1 MDISIALP
9 RNGPDR
15 SIWAMSRINNIAY
28 NDIPSVLIVD
38 DEIIERI
45 TAVEALKGA
54 GFETVDACNVAEA
67 VFALEMVSGIRVVL
81 TDIDLRGSLDGIV
94 LAACVDRRW
103 PSVGIIMT
111 SGKIEP
117 MPGDVPSR
125 ACFLRKPY
133 CEARMLAT
141 VRGMIEQSVP

>member
-1 MDISIALP
+1 MSPAHDPAH
-9 RNGPDR
+9 NG
-15 SIWAMSRINNIAY
+15 S
-28 NDIPSVLIVD
+28 PSVLIVD
-38 DEIIERI
+38 DEIIERTS
-45 TAVEALKGA
+45 TAETLKNA
-54 GFETVDACNVAEA
+54 GFYTVDACNVAEA

-81 TDIDLRGSLDGIV
+81 TDIDLRDSLDGIV

>member
-1 MDISIALP
+1 
-9 RNGPDR
+9 
-15 SIWAMSRINNIAY
+15 MSPMQNLIHRGRPA
-28 NDIPSVLIVD
+28 VLVVD
-38 DEIIERI
+38 DEIIERTSAI
-45 TAVEALKGA
+45 EALQTA

-67 VFALEMVSGIRVVL
+67 VLALEMVSSIRVVL
-81 TDIDLRGSLDGIV
+81 TDLDLRGGLDGIV

-103 PSVGIIMT
+103 PSIGIIMT

-133 CEARMLAT
+133 AEARMLDR
-141 VRGMIEQSVP
+141 VREMIESNTP

>member
-1 MDISIALP
+1 
-9 RNGPDR
+9 
-15 SIWAMSRINNIAY
+15 MSPMNNIAHTGR
-28 NDIPSVLIVD
+28 PSILIVD
-38 DEIIERI
+38 DEIIER
-45 TAVEALKGA
+45 TSTVESLKIA
-54 GFETVDACNVAEA
+54 GYQTVDVCNVAEA

-81 TDIDLRGSLDGIV
+81 TDIDLRGGLDGIV

-103 PSVGIIMT
+103 PRVGIIMT

>member
-1 MDISIALP
+1 MYPMHSV
-9 RNGPDR
+9 
-15 SIWAMSRINNIAY
+15 AY
-28 NDIPSVLIVD
+28 SGRPSVLIVD
-38 DEIIERI
+38 DEIIERHS
-45 TAVEALKGA
+45 TVESLKIA
-54 GFETVDACNVAEA
+54 GFETVDVCNVAEA

-81 TDIDLRGSLDGIV
+81 TDIDLGDSLDGIV